1 MKIMSARRGERAR
14 RAGKNLQEN
23 NKFLKFCKSVVYTL
37 FAVLVLY
44 MFLTS
49 LVSTCVMVYTDE
61 HTFYLKDY
69 ALVISAGLICLV
81 FLLTFMR
88 KKFKPDENCVKISLA
103 LCTIIW
109 FAVLIAIVYFT
120 KLPSVYDQRLVY
132 AGAAQLLQG
141 DYSGWEPYHYFYAY
155 PYINGMVLMECPF
168 LWLFG
173 EDKAYIAMQYINILF
188 WYIALLTISE
198 MAKMYFGKRAG
209 RFTYLALL
217 GFIPMWFY
225 VTFVYGTLP
234 GLCFSALA
242 LLLEKK
248 YEETERWSY
257 MACSLICIFLGV
269 AWKSN
274 YQIFLIALMILF
286 FLDGVRKRKWKPFVG
301 AAVSLLLLCFELTA
315 ISALM
320 HHITGES
327 VEGGTPT
334 IAWVA
339 MGLQESSIA
348 PGWYNSYTEIIP
360 VEYDHDV
367 EAMKAAAWQNLGDR
381 LALFTEEPEY
391 CLRFFFRKLASMWN
405 NPAFQC
411 FTEVTKCN
419 TKGSLNYWMKDL
431 LYDGGVKNAVL
442 RVILDLMHSMTLFGM
457 VLHII
462 LNRKRYKLADAAF
475 IITFLGGFFFH
486 VVWEAMGQYAV
497 PYYVLLMPY
506 AVQGYLTVTEK
517 VAGLHFEKGL
527 KEIGKQLWG
536 SISFRI
542 GLVLAAVVLFIT
554 FAEPVWLTSS
564 IKLQGE
570 ESDYIWYCTHETQ
583 WKEADYKKK

>member
-1 MKIMSARRGERAR
+1 MVIGEERVERA
-14 RAGKNLQEN
+14 LQEN
-23 NKFLKFCKSVVYTL
+23 NKFLKLCKHIVYAL

-44 MFLTS
+44 MFMAS

-69 ALVISAGLICLV
+69 ALVISAGLICFVL
-81 FLLTFMR
+81 LLTVLR
-88 KKFKPDENCVKISLA
+88 KKVKPGESGVKA
-103 LCTIIW
+103 LMAGCTAMW
-109 FAVLIAIVYFT
+109 FAVLTAIVYFT
-120 KLPSVYDQRLVY
+120 KLPSVYDQQRVY
-132 AGAAQLLQG
+132 TGAAQLLRG
-141 DYSGWEPYHYFYAY
+141 DYSGWQPYNYFHAY

-188 WYIALLTISE
+188 WYIALLAISQT
-198 MAKMYFGKRAG
+198 AKLYFGKKAG

-234 GLCFSALA
+234 GLCFSVLA

-248 YEETERWSY
+248 YEDTEKWGY
-257 MACSLICIFLGV
+257 MAGSLICIFSGV

-286 FLDGVRKRKWKPFVG
+286 FFDGIRKRKWKPFVG

-315 ISALM
+315 ISALI
-320 HHITGES
+320 HQITGEP
-327 VEGGTPT
+327 VDGGTPT

-367 EAMKAAAWQNLGDR
+367 EAMKAASWQNLKDT
-381 LALFTEEPEY
+381 LALFSEEPGY
-391 CLRFFFRKLASMWN
+391 CLRFFSRKLASMWN

-431 LYDGGVKNAVL
+431 LYDGGIKNAVL

-457 VLHII
+457 VLHVI
-462 LNRKRYKLADAAF
+462 LNRKRQKLADAAF

-506 AVQGYLTVTEK
+506 AVQGYLTATEK
-517 VAGLHFEKGL
+517 MAKVQFDKGL
-527 KEIGKQLWG
+527 KTVCSQFWK
-536 SISFRI
+536 STSFRL
-542 GLVLAAVVLFIT
+542 GLVLAGLVLFVT
-554 FAEPVWLTSS
+554 FAEFDWLTSS

-570 ESDYIWYCTHETQ
+570 ESDYIWYCANETQ
-583 WKEADYKKK
+583 WKDMDYRKR

>member
-1 MKIMSARRGERAR
+1 MERQER
-14 RAGKNLQEN
+14 DLQEKN
-23 NKFLKFCKSVVYTL
+23 TFLKLCNNLVYIL
-37 FAVLVLY
+37 FAILVLY
-44 MFLTS
+44 MFLAS

-69 ALVISAGLICLV
+69 ALVISAGLICFV
-81 FLLTFMR
+81 FFLTVLRMKVRLSESSSKMLL
-88 KKFKPDENCVKISLA
+88 II
-103 LCTIIW
+103 CTVIW
-109 FAVLIAIVYFT
+109 FVILIAIVYFT
-120 KLPSVYDQRLVY
+120 RIPSVFDQQRVY
-132 AGAAQLLQG
+132 EGAAQLLRG
-141 DYSGWEPYHYFYAY
+141 DYTGWQPYNYFYAY

-188 WYIALLTISE
+188 WYIALLAISR
-198 MAKMYFGKRAG
+198 MAILYFGEKAG

-234 GLCFSALA
+234 GLCFSVLA
-242 LLLEKK
+242 LLFEKK
-248 YEETERWSY
+248 YEDTEKCGY
-257 MACSLICIFLGV
+257 MAGSLICIFFGV

-286 FLDGVRKRKWKPFVG
+286 FFDGIRKRKWRSFVG
-301 AAVSLLLLCFELTA
+301 AAAALLLLCFELTA

-320 HHITGES
+320 HQITGEP
-327 VEGGTPT
+327 VDGGTPT

-360 VEYDHDV
+360 VEYDHNV
-367 EAMKAAAWQNLGDR
+367 EAMKAASWQNLR
-381 LALFTEEPEY
+381 ETLTLFSKEPEY

-419 TKGSLNYWMKDL
+419 TTGSLNYWMKDL
-431 LYDGGVKNAVL
+431 LYDGGIKNVVL

-457 VLHII
+457 VLHVI
-462 LNRKRYKLADAAF
+462 LSRKKQKLVDAAF

-517 VAGLHFEKGL
+517 MAGLQLDKGL
-527 KEIGKQLWG
+527 KGVCSRLWK
-536 SISFRI
+536 STSFRL
-542 GLVLAAVVLFIT
+542 GLILAAVILFIT
-554 FAEPVWLTSS
+554 VAEPVWLTSS

-570 ESDYIWYCTHETQ
+570 ESDYIWYCTNETQ
-583 WKEADYKKK
+583 WKEADYKKI

>member
-1 MKIMSARRGERAR
+1 LGNRINRKIDRKKERD
-14 RAGKNLQEN
+14 LQEK
-23 NKFLKFCKSVVYTL
+23 NKFLKLCKLVVYLL
-37 FAVLVLY
+37 FTVLVLY
-44 MFLTS
+44 MFLAS

-69 ALVISAGLICLV
+69 ALVISAGLVCFVVLLA
-81 FLLTFMR
+81 FLR
-88 KKFKPDENCVKISLA
+88 KKVKMGEKAIGIVLA
-103 LCTIIW
+103 ACTVAW
-109 FAVLIAIVYFT
+109 FAVLIAIVHFT
-120 KLPSVYDQRLVY
+120 RLPSVYDQQRVY
-132 AGAAQLLQG
+132 SGAAQLLRG
-141 DYSGWEPYHYFYAY
+141 DYSNWQPYNYFHAY

-173 EDKAYIAMQYINILF
+173 EDRAYIAMQYINILF
-188 WYIALLTISE
+188 WYVALLAISK
-198 MAKMYFGKRAG
+198 MAELYFGKKAG

-248 YEETERWSY
+248 YEDTEKWGY
-257 MACSLICIFLGV
+257 MAGSLVCIFFGV

-286 FLDGVRKRKWKPFVG
+286 FLDGIRKKKWQPFAG
-301 AAVSLLLLCFELTA
+301 AALSLILLCFELSFL
-315 ISALM
+315 SAVM
-320 HHITGES
+320 HGITGES

-360 VEYDHDV
+360 VECNHDV
-367 EAMKAAAWQNLGDR
+367 EAMKAVSWQNLKGT
-381 LALFTEEPEY
+381 LTLFSEEPEY
-391 CLRFFFRKLASMWN
+391 CLRFFSRKLASMWN

-419 TKGSLNYWMKDL
+419 TTGGLNYWMKDL
-431 LYDGGVKNAVL
+431 LYDGGIKNVVL
-442 RVILDLMHSMTLFGM
+442 RIILDLMHSMTLFGM

-462 LNRKRYKLADAAF
+462 LNRGRRKLADAAL

-517 VAGLHFEKGL
+517 ALELPLGQGWKKTG
-527 KEIGKQLWG
+527 GRLWKSG
-536 SISFRI
+536 SFRL
-542 GLVLAAVVLFIT
+542 GLALAAVILFIA
-554 FAEPVWLTSS
+554 FAEFNWLTSS

-570 ESDYIWYCTHETQ
+570 ESDYIWYCTNETQ
-583 WKEADYKKK
+583 WKEADYKKI

>member
-1 MKIMSARRGERAR
+1 MQE
-14 RAGKNLQEN
+14 KNR
-23 NKFLKFCKSVVYTL
+23 FLRLCKNIVYIL

-69 ALVISAGLICLV
+69 ALVISAGLVCFVL
-81 FLLTFMR
+81 LLTFLQ
-88 KKFKPDENCVKISLA
+88 KKVRVSEKGIRTFLSV
-103 LCTIIW
+103 CTVIW
-109 FAVLIAIVYFT
+109 FGILIAIVYFT
-120 KLPSVYDQRLVY
+120 KLPSVYDQQRVY
-132 AGAAQLLQG
+132 EGAAQLLRG
-141 DYSGWEPYHYFYAY
+141 DYSGWQPYHYFYAY

-173 EDKAYIAMQYINILF
+173 EDKAYIAMQYINIFF
-188 WYIALLTISE
+188 WYIALLAISK
-198 MAKMYFGKRAG
+198 MAELYFGKKAG

-248 YEETERWSY
+248 YEDTEKWLY
-257 MACSLICIFLGV
+257 MAGSIICIFFGV

-274 YQIFLIALMILF
+274 YQIFLIALLILF
-286 FLDGVRKRKWKPFVG
+286 FLDGIRKRKWQPFAG
-301 AAVSLLLLCFELTA
+301 AAISLLLLCFELTF
-315 ISALM
+315 ISGVM
-320 HHITGES
+320 HSITGES

-367 EAMKAAAWQNLGDR
+367 EAMKAASRQNLKET
-381 LALFTEEPEY
+381 LELFADQPDY
-391 CLRFFFRKLASMWN
+391 CLRFFSRKLASMWN

-419 TKGSLNYWMKDL
+419 IKGGLSYWMKDL
-431 LYDGGVKNAVL
+431 LYDGGIKNAVL

-457 VLHII
+457 VLHVI
-462 LNRKRYKLADAAF
+462 LNRKKQELAHSAF
-475 IITFLGGFFFH
+475 IVTFMGGFFFH
-486 VVWEAMGQYAV
+486 VAWEAMGQYAV

-506 AVQGYLTVTEK
+506 VVQGYLTVTEK
-517 VAGLHFEKGL
+517 AAELLCHNGV
-527 KEIGKQLWG
+527 KELGKRLWKST
-536 SISFRI
+536 SIRL
-542 GLVLAAVVLFIT
+542 GMVLAVVVLFIT
-554 FAEPVWLTSS
+554 FAEPRWLTSS

-583 WKEADYKKK
+583 WKEADYRKR

>member
-1 MKIMSARRGERAR
+1 MKEKS
-14 RAGKNLQEN
+14 
-23 NKFLKFCKSVVYTL
+23 KFLKLCQHIVYIL
-37 FAVLVLY
+37 FAALVLY
-44 MFLTS
+44 MFLAS

-69 ALVISAGLICLV
+69 ALVISAGLVCFVL
-81 FLLTFMR
+81 LLTFLR
-88 KKFKPDENCVKISLA
+88 KKVRLHENYIKILLIA
-103 LCTIIW
+103 CTIIW
-109 FAVLIAIVYFT
+109 FAILIAIVYFT
-120 KLPSVYDQRLVY
+120 KLPSVYDQGRVY
-132 AGAAQLLQG
+132 GGAAQLLQG
-141 DYSGWEPYHYFYAY
+141 DYSGWQPYNYFYAY

-173 EDKAYIAMQYINILF
+173 ADKAYIAMQYINIIF
-188 WYIALLTISE
+188 WYIALLAISE
-198 MAKMYFGKRAG
+198 MAKLYFGKRAG
-209 RFTYLALL
+209 RLTYLALL

-234 GLCFSALA
+234 GLCFSTLA

-248 YEETERWSY
+248 YEDTEKWSY
-257 MACSLICIFLGV
+257 MAGSLICIFFGV

-286 FLDGVRKRKWKPFVG
+286 FLDGIRKRKWKPFVG
-301 AAVSLLLLCFELTA
+301 AAISLLLLCFELTA

-320 HHITGES
+320 HHITGEP
-327 VEGGTPT
+327 VDGGTPT

-367 EAMKAAAWQNLGDR
+367 EAMKTAAWQNLGDT
-381 LALFTEEPEY
+381 LTLFAEEPEY
-391 CLRFFFRKLASMWN
+391 CLRFFSRKLASMWN

-419 TKGSLNYWMKDL
+419 TTGGLNYWMKDL
-431 LYDGGVKNAVL
+431 LYDGGVKNVVL

-457 VLHII
+457 VLHVI
-462 LNRKRYKLADAAF
+462 LNRKRHGLADAAL

-517 VAGLHFEKGL
+517 MAGLQFEKGL

-536 SISFRI
+536 SISFRM
-542 GLVLAAVVLFIT
+542 GLILAAVVLFIT

-583 WKEADYKKK
+583 WKEADYKKI

>member
-1 MKIMSARRGERAR
+1 MVNLRLCKKI
-14 RAGKNLQEN
+14 
-23 NKFLKFCKSVVYTL
+23 VYIL
-37 FAVLVLY
+37 FAALVLY

-69 ALVISAGLICLV
+69 PLVISAGLVCFVLFLV
-81 FLLTFMR
+81 FLQ
-88 KKFKPDENCVKISLA
+88 KKIRVSKRGTGIFLSG
-103 LCTIIW
+103 CTLLW

-120 KLPSVYDQRLVY
+120 KLPSVYDQQRVY
-132 AGAAQLLQG
+132 AGAAQLLRG
-141 DYSGWEPYHYFYAY
+141 DYSGWQPYHYFYAY

-188 WYIALLTISE
+188 WYGALLAISK
-198 MAKMYFGKRAG
+198 MAALYFGKKAG

-242 LLLEKK
+242 LLLERK
-248 YEETERWSY
+248 YEDTGKWRY
-257 MACSLICIFLGV
+257 MAGSLICILFGV

-286 FLDGVRKRKWKPFVG
+286 FLEGVRKKKWQPFAG
-301 AAVSLLLLCFELTA
+301 TIISLLLLCFELTV
-315 ISALM
+315 ISGIM
-320 HHITGES
+320 HNITGES

-360 VEYDHDV
+360 IECEHDV
-367 EAMKAAAWQNLGDR
+367 EAMKEVSLQNLR
-381 LALFTEEPEY
+381 ETFALFAEQPDY
-391 CLRFFFRKLASMWN
+391 CVRFFFRKLASMWN

-419 TKGSLNYWMKDL
+419 VGGELNDWMKDL
-431 LYDGGVKNAVL
+431 LYDGGIKNVIL
-442 RVILDLMHSMTLFGM
+442 RVILNLMHSMTLFGM
-457 VLHII
+457 VLHVI
-462 LNRKRYKLADAAF
+462 LNRRRQELSDAAL
-475 IITFLGGFFFH
+475 IIPFLGGFLFH
-486 VVWEAMGQYAV
+486 IAWEAMGQYAL
-497 PYYVLLMPY
+497 PYYVLLIPY
-506 AVQGYLTVTEK
+506 AVQGYLTVTQK
-517 VAGLHFEKGL
+517 AAGLQFDKGL
-527 KEIGKQLWG
+527 REAGGLLWK
-536 SISFRI
+536 SASFRLGI
-542 GLVLAAVVLFIT
+542 ALAAVILFIT
-554 FAEPVWLTSS
+554 FAEPRWLTSS
-564 IKLQGE
+564 IKLQGDE
-570 ESDYIWYCTHETQ
+570 GDYIWYCIHETQ
-583 WKEADYKKK
+583 WKEADYKKV

>member
-1 MKIMSARRGERAR
+1 MRE
-14 RAGKNLQEN
+14 E
-23 NKFLKFCKSVVYTL
+23 NKFLKLCKYIIYFL

-44 MFLTS
+44 MFLAS

-69 ALVISAGLICLV
+69 ALVISAGLVCLV
-81 FLLTFMR
+81 IVLIFLR
-88 KKFKPDENCVKISLA
+88 KKVRISERKNRIL
-103 LCTIIW
+103 LICCTVAWFIIL
-109 FAVLIAIVYFT
+109 FAIVYFT
-120 KLPSVYDQRLVY
+120 KLPSVYDQQRVY
-132 AGAAQLLQG
+132 LGAAGLLKG
-141 DYSGWEPYHYFYAY
+141 DYSGWQPYNYFHAY

-173 EDKAYIAMQYINILF
+173 ENKAYIAMQYINILF
-188 WYIALLTISE
+188 WYTAILAVSK
-198 MAKMYFGKRAG
+198 MAESYFGKKAG

-248 YEETERWSY
+248 YEDTEKWGY
-257 MACSLICIFLGV
+257 MTGSLICIFFGV

-274 YQIFLIALMILF
+274 YQIFLIALMILLF
-286 FLDGVRKRKWKPFVG
+286 WDGIRKRKWQSFAG
-301 AAVSLLLLCFELTA
+301 AAVLFLMLCFELTA
-315 ISALM
+315 LTALM
-320 HHITGES
+320 HRITGEP
-327 VEGGTPT
+327 VDGGTPT

-360 VEYDHDV
+360 VECNHDV
-367 EAMKAAAWQNLGDR
+367 EAMKAASWQNLKDT
-381 LALFTEEPEY
+381 LTLFAKEPEY
-391 CLRFFFRKLASMWN
+391 CLRFFSRKLASMWN

-419 TKGSLNYWMKDL
+419 TTGGLSYWMKDL

-442 RVILDLMHSMTLFGM
+442 RVILDLMHSVTLFGM
-457 VLHII
+457 VLHVI
-462 LNRKRYKLADAAF
+462 LNRKKQKLADTAL

-506 AVQGYLTVTEK
+506 AVQGYLTVAEK
-517 VAGLHFEKGL
+517 AAVLRVDLGW
-527 KEIGKQLWG
+527 KETGRQLWKSG
-536 SISFRI
+536 SFRL
-542 GLVLAAVVLFIT
+542 GLLLAAVIMFIA
-554 FAEPVWLTSS
+554 FADFNWLTSS

-570 ESDYIWYCTHETQ
+570 ESDYIWYCTNETQ
-583 WKEADYKKK
+583 WKEADYKKI

>member
-1 MKIMSARRGERAR
+1 M
-14 RAGKNLQEN
+14 QEK
-23 NKFLKFCKSVVYTL
+23 NKFLWLCNNIVYILFTVV
-37 FAVLVLY
+37 VLY
-44 MFLTS
+44 MFLAS

-69 ALVISAGLICLV
+69 ALVISAGLICFV
-81 FLLTFMR
+81 MLLTFLQ
-88 KKFKPDENCVKISLA
+88 KKVRLHANKIRMLLVS
-103 LCTIIW
+103 CTVLW
-109 FAVLIAIVYFT
+109 FAILIAIVYFT
-120 KLPSVYDQRLVY
+120 SLPSVYDQQRVY
-132 AGAAQLLQG
+132 AGAAQLLRG
-141 DYSGWEPYHYFYAY
+141 DYTEWQPYNYFYAY

-173 EDKAYIAMQYINILF
+173 EDKAYIAMQYSNILF
-188 WYIALLTISE
+188 WYVALLAISK
-198 MAKMYFGKRAG
+198 MAELYFGKKAG

-234 GLCFSALA
+234 GLCFSTLA
-242 LLLEKK
+242 FLLEKQ
-248 YEETERWSY
+248 YENTEKWRY
-257 MACSLICIFLGV
+257 MIGSLVCILIGV

-286 FLDGVRKRKWKPFVG
+286 FWEGVRKRKWQPFVG
-301 AAVSLLLLCFELTA
+301 AAASLFLLCFELTL
-315 ISALM
+315 ISAMM
-320 HHITGES
+320 HSITGES

-360 VEYDHDV
+360 VEYNHDV
-367 EAMKAAAWQNLGDR
+367 EAMKAASWQNLKET
-381 LALFTEEPEY
+381 LALFDREREY
-391 CLRFFFRKLASMWN
+391 CLRFFSRKLASMWN

-419 TKGSLNYWMKDL
+419 TTGGLSYWMKDL
-431 LYDGGVKNAVL
+431 LYDGGIKNIAL
-442 RVILDLMHSMTLFGM
+442 RIILDLLHSMTLFGM
-457 VLHII
+457 VLHVIFH
-462 LNRKRYKLADAAF
+462 RKKKELAHAALLL
-475 IITFLGGFFFH
+475 TFLGGFFFH
-486 VVWEAMGQYAV
+486 IAWEAMGQYAV

-517 VAGLHFEKGL
+517 AAGLPYQKGL
-527 KEIGKQLWG
+527 KALGTRLWQ
-536 SISFRI
+536 STSFRL
-542 GLVLAAVVLFIT
+542 GLILAAVIVFIT
-554 FAEPVWLTSS
+554 FAEPRWLTSS

-583 WKEADYKKK
+583 WKEADYFKI

>member
-1 MKIMSARRGERAR
+1 MREK
-14 RAGKNLQEN
+14 
-23 NKFLKFCKSVVYTL
+23 NKFLKFLSGIVYIL
-37 FAVLVLY
+37 FAAIVLY

-69 ALVISAGLICLV
+69 ALVISAGLVCFV
-81 FLLTFMR
+81 ALLTFLR
-88 KKFKPDENCVKISLA
+88 KKVRMSGRGIRISLIV
-103 LCTIIW
+103 CTVVW
-109 FAVLIAIVYFT
+109 FAILAAIVYFT
-120 KLPSVYDQRLVY
+120 KLPSVYDQQRVY
-132 AGAAQLLQG
+132 AGAAALLRG
-141 DYSGWEPYHYFYAY
+141 DYTGWQPYNYFHAY

-173 EDKAYIAMQYINILF
+173 EGQAYIAMQYINILF
-188 WYIALLTISE
+188 WYGALLAISK
-198 MAKMYFGKRAG
+198 MAGLCFGKKAG
-209 RFTYLALL
+209 IFTYLALL

-234 GLCFSALA
+234 GLFFSALA
-242 LLLEKK
+242 LLLEKE
-248 YEETERWSY
+248 YEMTEKWRY
-257 MACSLICIFLGV
+257 MAGSLICIFFGV

-274 YQIFLIALMILF
+274 YQIFLIALLLLF
-286 FLDGVRKRKWKPFVG
+286 FLEGIRKRRWQPFAG
-301 AAVSLLLLCFELTA
+301 AAVCLLLLCFELSFL
-315 ISALM
+315 SAVM
-320 HHITGES
+320 HSITGES

-334 IAWVA
+334 ISWVA

-360 VEYDHDV
+360 VECDHDV
-367 EAMKAAAWQNLGDR
+367 EAMKAAAWQNLGET
-381 LALFTEEPEY
+381 LTLFAEEPEY
-391 CLRFFFRKLASMWN
+391 CLRFFSRKLASMWN

-419 TKGSLNYWMKDL
+419 TTGALSYWMKDL

-462 LNRKRYKLADAAF
+462 LNRKRLKLVDAAF
-475 IITFLGGFFFH
+475 VITFLGGFFFH

-506 AVQGYLTVTEK
+506 AAQGYLAVTEK
-517 VAGLHFEKGL
+517 TAKLRIEKEKGPGGL
-527 KEIGKQLWG
+527 GRQLLR
-536 SISFRI
+536 SADFRL
-542 GLVLAAVVLFIT
+542 GLALAAVIVVIT
-554 FAEPVWLTSS
+554 FAEFGWLRSS

-570 ESDYIWYCTHETQ
+570 ESDYIWYCTHQTE
-583 WKEADYKKK
+583 WKEADYKKI

>member
-1 MKIMSARRGERAR
+1 MIIQKDDRDLR
-14 RAGKNLQEN
+14 EN
-23 NKFLKFCKSVVYTL
+23 NLFLRVSKNIVYIL
-37 FAVLVLY
+37 FAILVLY

-69 ALVISAGLICLV
+69 ALVISAGLICFLL
-81 FLLTFMR
+81 LLTFVR
-88 KKFKPDENCVKISLA
+88 KKVRLTEKGMRILLTA
-103 LCTIIW
+103 CTAVW

-120 KLPSVYDQRLVY
+120 QLPSVYDQQRVY
-132 AGAAQLLQG
+132 AGAAQLLRG
-141 DYSGWEPYHYFYAY
+141 DYSEWQPYRYFHAY

-173 EDKAYIAMQYINILF
+173 EEKAYIAMQYINIIF
-188 WYIALLTISE
+188 WYIALLAISK
-198 MAKMYFGKRAG
+198 MAGLYFGKMAE
-209 RFTYLALL
+209 RFTYLGLL

-234 GLCFSALA
+234 GLCFSAAA
-242 LLLEKK
+242 LLFEKK
-248 YEETERWSY
+248 YEDTDKWQY
-257 MACSLICIFLGV
+257 MAGSLLCIIFGV

-286 FLDGVRKRKWKPFVG
+286 FMDGLRRKKWLPFAG
-301 AAVSLLLLCFELTA
+301 AAVSLLLLCFELTV
-315 ISALM
+315 ISGIM
-320 HHITGES
+320 HRITGEP
-327 VEGGTPT
+327 VDGGTPT

-360 VEYDHDV
+360 VEFDHDV
-367 EAMKAAAWQNLGDR
+367 EAMKAASWQNLKET
-381 LALFTEEPEY
+381 LELFADQPEY
-391 CLRFFFRKLASMWN
+391 CLRFFSRKLASMWN

-419 TKGSLNYWMKDL
+419 TTGGLNYWMKDL
-431 LYDGGVKNAVL
+431 LYDGGIKNAVL

-457 VLHII
+457 VLHVI
-462 LNRKRYKLADAAF
+462 LNRKRQKLADAALM
-475 IITFLGGFFFH
+475 ITFLGGFFFH

-506 AVQGYLTVTEK
+506 AVQGYLLATEK
-517 VAGLHFEKGL
+517 VGNLRLDREQGLRGIAG
-527 KEIGKQLWG
+527 QLLR
-536 SISFRI
+536 STSFRL
-542 GLVLAAVVLFIT
+542 GLALAAVVLFIT
-554 FAEPVWLTSS
+554 FAEFGWLTSS

-583 WKEADYKKK
+583 WKETDYKKI